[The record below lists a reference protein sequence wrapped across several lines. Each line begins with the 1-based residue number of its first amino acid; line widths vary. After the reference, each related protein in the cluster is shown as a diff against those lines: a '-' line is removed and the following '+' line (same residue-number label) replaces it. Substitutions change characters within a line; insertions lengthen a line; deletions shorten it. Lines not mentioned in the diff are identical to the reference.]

1 MVGIILLITKLYAC
15 CFVSGACCQNRDIA
29 DRPDPLSR
37 VRTIPQTLSAR
48 PKVVQSM
55 ELDTFERSAR
65 YAQLDGG
72 KRNTLVIET
81 QDAISQ
87 TYSFP
92 QKYAVIDL

>member
-1 MVGIILLITKLYAC
+1 M
-15 CFVSGACCQNRDIA
+15 SGACYQARDIA

-37 VRTIPQTLSAR
+37 MRTIPQTLSVR
-48 PKVVQSM
+48 PNGVQSM

-92 QKYAVIDL
+92 QKYTVIDL

>member
-1 MVGIILLITKLYAC
+1 
-15 CFVSGACCQNRDIA
+15 
-29 DRPDPLSR
+29 
-37 VRTIPQTLSAR
+37 
-48 PKVVQSM
+48 M
-55 ELDTFERSAR
+55 ELDTFERNAR

-72 KRNTLVIET
+72 KRSTFVTET